1 MSILQ
6 FPFHYDIE
14 EDTFLE
20 PYNDEYKDT
29 VKQEVK
35 QFLAVVGDAYKIKT
49 INCSSHSCSVK
60 VISKANLAYKP
71 KETEALQPVI
81 TTHFEEQILGVTK
94 CGYSVDYGWGE
105 DIREFKAG
113 DLADYFRY
121 AEKRKPVTDME
132 SFKRTFFRWLTENNI
147 LGDPMEGNVIISF
160 EELIWEDEE
169 MYR

>member
-1 MSILQ
+1 MSKLE

-14 EDTFLE
+14 KDTFLE

-71 KETEALQPVI
+71 KETEELQPVI
-81 TTHFEEQILGVTK
+81 TTYFEEQILGVTNR
-94 CGYSVDYGWGE
+94 GYSTDYGWGE
-105 DIREFKAG
+105 NVRESNPG
-113 DLADYFRY
+113 QLADYF
-121 AEKRKPVTDME
+121 PVIETQVNDLASLE
-132 SFKRTFFRWLTENNI
+132 SAFFHWLTDNSV
-147 LGDPMEGNVIISF
+147 LGDPMEGTVIIRF
-160 EELIWEDEE
+160 VELVWDDEE